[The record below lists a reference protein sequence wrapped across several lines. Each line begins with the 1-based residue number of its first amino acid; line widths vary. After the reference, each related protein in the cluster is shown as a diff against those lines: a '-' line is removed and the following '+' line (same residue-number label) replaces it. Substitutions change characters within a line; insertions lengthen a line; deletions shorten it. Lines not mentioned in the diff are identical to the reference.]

1 MALLEGRSL
10 SMAFGG
16 LLALRGVDIAIE
28 EHQVVGLL
36 GPNGSGKTT
45 LFNIMS
51 GLLHPTAGEVWFGGR
66 RVTNLAPWRLSGL
79 GVGRTF
85 QIARPF
91 AHSTVLD
98 NVLVGITFRSR
109 HRYRRALDRRREAER
124 LLATVGLADKA
135 PGRASEL
142 SLGERKRL
150 ELAMALSTRPTV
162 LLLDELASGLS
173 PKGREE
179 VVRFYGRLKE
189 RGLTIFAIEHA
200 FRILAHVADRLVV
213 LDQGTIVAEGRPEQ
227 VLGSPR
233 VVQAYLGDDD
243 GP

>member
-1 MALLEGRSL
+1 MALLEGRGL

-16 LLALRGVDIAIE
+16 LLALRGVDITVE

-45 LFNIMS
+45 LFNILS
-51 GLLHPTAGEVWFGGR
+51 GLLRPTAGEVWFGGA
-66 RVTNLAPWRLSGL
+66 RVTNVRPWQVCRLGI
-79 GVGRTF
+79 GRTF

-91 AHSTVLD
+91 VHSTVFD
-98 NVLVGITFRSR
+98 NVLVGATFRSR
-109 HRYRRALDRRREAER
+109 DRVRRSEDRRREAER

-135 PGRASEL
+135 SARAHTL

-150 ELAMALSTRPTV
+150 ELAMALSTRPIL

-179 VVRFYGRLKE
+179 VVRFYGQLKE
-189 RGLTIFAIEHA
+189 RGLTIFAIEHS
-200 FRILAHVADRLVV
+200 FRVLAHVADRLVV
-213 LDQGTIVAEGRPEQ
+213 LDQGTIVADGRPEQ

-233 VVQAYLGDDD
+233 VVTAYLGEDE
-243 GP
+243 

>member
-1 MALLEGRSL
+1 MALLEGRGL

-16 LLALRGVDIAIE
+16 LLALRGVDIAVE

-45 LFNIMS
+45 LFNILS
-51 GLLHPTAGEVWFGGR
+51 GLLRPTAGEVWFTGA
-66 RVTNLAPWRLSGL
+66 RVTNLPPWAMAGRGI
-79 GVGRTF
+79 GRTF

-91 AHSTVLD
+91 AHTTVLD
-98 NVLVGITFRSR
+98 NVLVGVTFRSR

-135 PGRASEL
+135 TARANEL

-179 VVRFYGRLKE
+179 VIRFYGRLKD
-189 RGLTIFAIEHA
+189 RGLTIFAIEHS
-200 FRILAHVADRLVV
+200 FRILAHVADRLIV

-227 VLGSPR
+227 VLGSTR
-233 VVQAYLGDDD
+233 VVQAYLGEDDD
-243 GP
+243 A

>member
-1 MALLEGRSL
+1 MALLEGRGL

-16 LLALRGVDIAIE
+16 LLALRGVDIAVE

-45 LFNIMS
+45 LFNILS
-51 GLLHPTAGEVWFGGR
+51 GLLRPTAGEVWLAGA
-66 RVTNLAPWRLSGL
+66 RVTGLLPWEISGL

-85 QIARPF
+85 QIPRPF
-91 AHSTVLD
+91 ARSTVLD

-109 HRYRRALDRRREAER
+109 HRYGRAQDRRREAER

-135 PGRASEL
+135 PARATEL
-142 SLGERKRL
+142 SFGERKRL

-179 VVRFYGRLKE
+179 VVRFYGQLKE

-233 VVQAYLGDDD
+233 VVQAYLGEDD

>member
-1 MALLEGRSL
+1 MALLEGRGL
-10 SMAFGG
+10 SKAFGG
-16 LLALRGVDIAIE
+16 LLALRGVDMAVE

-45 LFNIMS
+45 LFNILS
-51 GLLHPTAGEVWFGGR
+51 GLDRPTAGEVWFGGV
-66 RVTNLAPWRLSGL
+66 RVTDLPPWKLSAL
-79 GVGRTF
+79 GIGRTF

-91 AHSTVLD
+91 AHSTVFD
-98 NVLVGITFRSR
+98 NVLVGVTFRSR
-109 HRYRRALDRRREAER
+109 HRSRRAQDRRREAER
-124 LLATVGLADKA
+124 LLAAVGLADKA
-135 PGRASEL
+135 SAGANEL

-189 RGLTIFAIEHA
+189 RGLTIFAIEHS
-200 FRILAHVADRLVV
+200 FRVLAHVADRLVV
-213 LDQGTIVAEGRPEQ
+213 LDQGAIVADGRPAE

-233 VVQAYLGDDD
+233 VVAAYLGEE
-243 GP
+243 